1 MNVIP
6 TVTPR
11 SSVAAATLVAVLAVF
26 AVGALGG
33 LATDIGPWY
42 FSLKQPPWKPP
53 DTWFGPA
60 WGLIYLCVIV
70 AAVKGWFASPSR
82 SSRQRLLAAWALNAV
97 LNVMWSWLFFRLRR
111 PDWALAQ
118 VTLLWLSILLLV
130 LLHQRVSN
138 SAAAWLLPYLG
149 WVAFAAALNLA
160 VVRLNAPF
168 ASF

>member
-1 MNVIP
+1 MQVVP

-11 SSVAAATLVAVLAVF
+11 SHIVMATGVALAGVVVVGTL
-26 AVGALGG
+26 GN

-42 FSLKQPPWKPP
+42 RALKQPPWKPP

-60 WGLIYLCVIV
+60 WGTIYLCLIV
-70 AAVKGWFASPSR
+70 AAVQGWFASGEGTPR
-82 SSRQRLLAAWALNAV
+82 RRLLGAWALNAV

-118 VTLLWLSILLLV
+118 IVPLWLSIVLLV
-130 LLHQRVSN
+130 VLHWRARAT
-138 SAAAWLLPYLG
+138 AALWLLPYLG
-149 WVAFAAALNLA
+149 WVAFAAWLNLA

-168 ASF
+168 